1 MPLLYAVVTL
11 LIVGAIAWFA
21 NMYRPMPL
29 GIRRILNVVVGLIVV
44 GIVLWLINSYIPMA
58 ESIKAILNIVVVIA
72 TCVGVLQAFGLW
84 GNVVRFWD
92 NLTSHRFSH

>member
-1 MPLLYAVVTL
+1 MPLLYAVLTL
-11 LIVGAIAWFA
+11 SIVGAIACFA
-21 NMYRPMPL
+21 NMYSPVPL
-29 GIRRILNVVVGLIVV
+29 GIRRILNVVAGLIVI

-72 TCVGVLQAFGLW
+72 TCAGVLQAVGLW

-92 NLTSHRFSH
+92 NLTNHRFSH